1 MTILISGMTGI
12 SIRGVEM
19 LIAGIEGMAMVGIT
33 T

>member
-1 MTILISGMTGI
+1 MVILISGIAGI

-19 LIAGIEGMAMVGIT
+19 LTAGIVGTTMLGIT